1 MTTDKTGWE
10 SERRTHFDEIV
21 VNYDKIRPTYPPEL
35 YKDIF
40 DYAGAGRIK
49 KSLEIGTGTGK
60 ATVPFIEAGCDV
72 TAVEIGVN
80 MAEFLTERFKDYKKF
95 SVITNSFEDVELD
108 DNSYDLI
115 YAASAF
121 HWVDAEI
128 GCPKAFRLLKN
139 GGVFA
144 LMRYNV
150 ITSDGDELYE
160 EIAAVKQ
167 KYYYSYYTAKERLV
181 RHSAEELRPP
191 IEIFYSY
198 GFDDMSK
205 FGFQDVTLNFYEV
218 TLTYTADEYIALL
231 DTLSDHR
238 ELPTANRLAM
248 YEETKAAIN
257 KHGGLYNSD
266 HVFQLY
272 MGRKNVYS

>member
-10 SERRTHFDEIV
+10 SERRVHFDEIV
-21 VNYDKIRPTYPPEL
+21 VNYDKIRPSYPQAL
-35 YKDIF
+35 FTDIF
-40 DYAGAGRIK
+40 EYAGKGNIK
-49 KSLEIGTGTGK
+49 HALEIGAGTGK
-60 ATVPFIEAGCDV
+60 ATSTFLEAGCDV

-80 MAEFLTERFKDYKKF
+80 MSEFLTDKFKEYKNF
-95 SVITNSFEDVELD
+95 SVITAAFEDVPLND
-108 DNSYDLI
+108 DSYDLI

-121 HWVDAEI
+121 HWVNTEI

-150 ITSDGDELYE
+150 ITADGDDLYE
-160 EIAAVKQ
+160 EMQEIKQ
-167 KYYYSYYTAKERLV
+167 KYYLSYYTGKERLV
-181 RHSAEELRPP
+181 RHSKEELRPP
-191 IEIFYSY
+191 IEIFYNY

-205 FGFQDVTLNFYEV
+205 FGFQDVTLNFHEV

-238 ELPTANRLAM
+238 ELPPDNRSAM

-257 KHGGLYNSD
+257 KHGGHYNSD

-272 MGRKNVYS
+272 MGRKLK